1 MMLGLLTPLAVEAA
15 RQDEARTKLAASLGR
30 PPRFEEIRE
39 LLDRENLAAAG
50 RPPEPISPAD
60 HARIDALEAAMLSGA
75 APAVDLPLVH
85 RWTPGL
91 YIREIFMPA
100 GTLLTSKIHKTEH
113 PYVVTKGRVSVYI
126 PGVGVEE
133 LAAGHFGI
141 TKPGTRRVLYIHED
155 TTWITFHP
163 NADDEGDLAVIE
175 QRLIEPHLLPDGSS
189 AYARYA
195 DLLGELPEGFLP

>member
-1 MMLGLLTPLAVEAA
+1 MSERL
-15 RQDEARTKLAASLGR
+15 Q
-30 PPRFEEIRE
+30 
-39 LLDRENLAAAG
+39 AAA
-50 RPPEPISPAD
+50 PAAILPAD
-60 HARIDALEAAMLSGA
+60 HARIDALEAAMLSGEIR
-75 APAVDLPLVH
+75 AVDLPLVH

-91 YIREIFMPA
+91 YIRQIFMPA

-126 PGVGVEE
+126 PGVGVQE

-163 NADDEGDLAVIE
+163 NVDDEEDLAVIE
-175 QRLIEPHLLPDGSS
+175 QRLIEPHLLADGSS
-189 AYARYA
+189 AYGRYA
-195 DLLGELPEGFLP
+195 ALLADLPPGFLPEEGA

>member
-1 MMLGLLTPLAVEAA
+1 
-15 RQDEARTKLAASLGR
+15 
-30 PPRFEEIRE
+30 
-39 LLDRENLAAAG
+39 
-50 RPPEPISPAD
+50 
-60 HARIDALEAAMLSGA
+60 MLSGELQ
-75 APAVDLPLVH
+75 AVDLPLVH

-91 YIREIFMPA
+91 YIRQIFMPA

-126 PGVGVEE
+126 PGVGVQE

-163 NADDEGDLAVIE
+163 NADDEEDLAVIE
-175 QRLIEPHLLPDGSS
+175 GRLIEPHLLADGSS

-195 DLLGELPEGFLP
+195 ELLANLPPGFLPEEGA